1 MKKTLII
8 LLVLAAVAT
17 AAGAVFCVAST
28 FCDKA
33 LKGSGHVVTR
43 TVTLTAFDEVE
54 ASRAVNV
61 ILIEGTS
68 QQAEIKADDNI
79 IDYVVVRVEEGELKI
94 GIDPSIQS
102 ISNVNVTV
110 TVPTDGKIKQLEAN
124 SAARIAS
131 HVVLQSNDLELN
143 TSSAAAIDVKAN
155 VTKCDAEATSAS
167 EIKADIEASECKIET
182 SSAAKI
188 FLSGSADRCELEASS
203 AATFNADDFVV
214 NRYDIEVSSAANAV
228 LHCMQV
234 LTGSVSSGASVSYF
248 GDCQNK
254 AGASSGGSISHSG
267 QRQSKARTLAKV
279 VVPQYDDTKNNTDT
293 VSGATV
299 QEK

>member
-1 MKKTLII
+1 MKRTLII
-8 LLVLAAVAT
+8 LLVLTAVAMAT
-17 AAGAVFCVAST
+17 GAVFCVART
-28 FCDKA
+28 FCDKSF
-33 LKGSGHVVTR
+33 KGSGHLVTR

-79 IDYVVVRVEEGELKI
+79 IDYVNVRVDNGDLKI
-94 GIDPSIQS
+94 SIDPSIQS
-102 ISNVNVTV
+102 ISDVNVTV

-124 SAARIAS
+124 SAARITS
-131 HVVLQSNDLELN
+131 HVVLQNYDLELS

-188 FLSGSADRCELEASS
+188 FLSGRAERCELEVSS
-203 AATFNADDFVV
+203 AATFNAADFVV
-214 NRYDIEVSSAANAV
+214 SRYDIEVSSVANAV
-228 LHCMQV
+228 LHCTQV

-248 GDCQNK
+248 GDCQNN
-254 AGASSGGSISHSG
+254 AGASSGGSLSHSG
-267 QRQSKARTLAKV
+267 QRQIKAETPIKV
-279 VVPQYDDTKNNTDT
+279 VASQYSDTKNDTDMA
-293 VSGATV
+293 SGATI